1 MNLDQLK
8 VFLTVSELGSFQ
20 KAAQANYVSQRAISQ
35 QMKRLEDELGVK
47 LFIRGKNRVQLTSA
61 GNFFKERSQAIL
73 RMVSDTSQNIMRFD
87 QLERHNLKVG
97 YFSPFDALL
106 LKRLIFDLANEI
118 DFIVVEEGIEHVIT
132 DVLMNDLDCAIVMD
146 DYGFNQNFSAMGLG
160 TQALHTDRMVIG
172 VSEQL
177 PFSDTITIDQ
187 LKNQPII
194 YYSNEEST
202 YLKKAFTASLGTKLP
217 SLSIQRVDSF
227 EQMQMKVALGQ
238 ALSFYPRQ
246 LISVYDQPDSHIRY
260 LPLKD
265 AMHQEFSFNLLYR
278 NDNLN
283 PALKQLI
290 RHAQQSKKPT
300 DEQLIK
306 PV

>member
-1 MNLDQLK
+1 M
-8 VFLTVSELGSFQ
+8 
-20 KAAQANYVSQRAISQ
+20 
-35 QMKRLEDELGVK
+35 
-47 LFIRGKNRVQLTSA
+47 TSA

-172 VSEQL
+172 VSERL

-202 YLKKAFTASLGTKLP
+202 YLKKAFTASLGTKLT

-265 AMHQEFSFNLLYR
+265 AMHQEFSLVPPSPKNKTAIAADF
-278 NDNLN
+278 
-283 PALKQLI
+283 I
-290 RHAQQSKKPT
+290 S
-300 DEQLIK
+300 IS
-306 PV
+306 

>member
-1 MNLDQLK
+1 MNLDQIK

-61 GNFFKERSQAIL
+61 GIFFKERSQAIL

-87 QLERHNLKVG
+87 QLERHNLKIG

-172 VSEQL
+172 VS
-177 PFSDTITIDQ
+177 
-187 LKNQPII
+187 
-194 YYSNEEST
+194 
-202 YLKKAFTASLGTKLP
+202 
-217 SLSIQRVDSF
+217 
-227 EQMQMKVALGQ
+227 
-238 ALSFYPRQ
+238 
-246 LISVYDQPDSHIRY
+246 
-260 LPLKD
+260 
-265 AMHQEFSFNLLYR
+265 
-278 NDNLN
+278 
-283 PALKQLI
+283 
-290 RHAQQSKKPT
+290 
-300 DEQLIK
+300 
-306 PV
+306 